1 MTREHGPVKAFT
13 ARTFTKR
20 KQANMKTTYVL
31 CVVKT
36 NLFFINK
43 QFEALSK
50 VVRQRSVRVIL
61 KTSKGELMG
70 FTSRVKSCIC
80 VNLLVRLDRDV
91 CKQRKQSQLLSD
103 FFMVEKHQLALSIVN
118 PSSSKLV

>member
-43 QFEALSK
+43 QFEASSK